1 MKDAWMV
8 KVMHTS
14 CKEAISRR
22 QNQRAKW
29 GEARVRYQLVAELN
43 CGVMVAP
50 LLPLAAAAEDADP
63 LEPRL
68 PHRHGYLPL
77 SLNFVCCC
85 FLFLSFFLTR
95 CCRRLSLAAR
105 LCFLASLAPVAAAA
119 RGGALWLCRWLV
131 ASASEQRALQ
141 RDGWPSW

>member
-43 CGVMVAP
+43 RGVMVAP

-68 PHRHGYLPL
+68 PHRHAYLQLRLLL
-77 SLNFVCCC
+77 SP
-85 FLFLSFFLTR
+85 LSFF
-95 CCRRLSLAAR
+95 RRLSLAAR
-105 LCFLASLAPVAAAA
+105 LCFLASRCRCCCGERWCTVAVPLA
-119 RGGALWLCRWLV
+119 
-131 ASASEQRALQ
+131 SS
-141 RDGWPSW
+141 